1 MDVTDAGQEQV
12 ETYELVVHRTH
23 IFDGLRRLPGLYDV
37 GLRGCEIAA
46 VSLVPLKGKQEID
59 GGEGWLMPG
68 LIDTHLHFYDFIVVR
83 DPDSLEAFVQN
94 QVPGRLDLFLKHGVT
109 TIKSVGDPT
118 TEILETRAK
127 VASRGVRGPRFLT
140 TGCGITARDGHPA
153 STIFGGNSWFRAR
166 ATGEVDN
173 AQQMRDLVHHL
184 ADRKVDAIKLLSEG
198 GCHCPS
204 SPKYIWQNPVFPAA
218 VEITRL
224 PTKVLRAGIEAAH
237 ERGLRV
243 TVHTTQQVAAIEALE
258 AGADGLEH
266 GITIEP
272 ISDKRVIDLLLSRG
286 AFYTPTLWI
295 HGKLHPDS
303 MTNTKMVADA
313 GVTIALGS
321 DSFSG
326 RGLFGANTLEE
337 AELLVEAG
345 LSPTQ
350 ALVAGTSTAAR
361 HCVRADLGSLAAG
374 KRADMILLGAD
385 PTANISNI
393 RKLTMTILGGEVV
406 VDNRE
411 S

>member
-1 MDVTDAGQEQV
+1 MDQMATINDHA
-12 ETYELVVHRTH
+12 ELHDLVIQRTH
-23 IFDGLRRLPGLYDV
+23 VFDGLHLLPGLHDV
-37 GLRGCEIAA
+37 GIHGSEIAA
-46 VSLVPLKGKQEID
+46 VSATPLKGKQEIH
-59 GGEGWLMPG
+59 GGKGWLMPG

-83 DPDSLEAFVQN
+83 DPDSLDAFVCN
-94 QVPGRLDLFLKHGVT
+94 EVPGRLNLFLQHGVT

-118 TEILETRAK
+118 TEILETRAR
-127 VASRGVRGPRFLT
+127 VAAGAVRGPRFLT

-173 AQQMRDLVHHL
+173 PQQMRDLVHHL
-184 ADRKVDAIKLLSEG
+184 ADRNVDAIKLLSEG

-224 PTKVLRAGIEAAH
+224 PTKVLRAGVEAAH

-266 GITIEP
+266 GVTNEP
-272 ISDKRVIDLLLSRG
+272 ITDKRVIDLLLSRG

-295 HGKLHPDS
+295 HGKLHPNS
-303 MTNTKMVADA
+303 MTNTKLVADA

-345 LSPTQ
+345 LSSTQ

-361 HCVRADLGSLAAG
+361 QCVRADLGVLAAG

-406 VDNRE
+406 VDKR
-411 S
+411 

>member
-1 MDVTDAGQEQV
+1 MATTLTELPT
-12 ETYELVVHRTH
+12 ETYDLVINRTH
-23 IFDGLRRLPGLYDV
+23 VFDGLDMLPGLQSV
-37 GLRGCEIAA
+37 GIRGSEIAT
-46 VSLVPLKGKQEID
+46 VSETPLMGKQEVD
-59 GGEGWLMPG
+59 GGEAWLMPG
-68 LIDTHLHFYDFIVVR
+68 LIDTHLHLYDFIVVR
-83 DPDSLEAFVQN
+83 DPDSLEDFVQN
-94 QVPGRLDLFLKHGVT
+94 QVPARLQLFLQHGVT
-109 TIKSVGDPT
+109 TVKSVGDPT
-118 TEILETRAK
+118 TEILEMRAR
-127 VASRGVRGPRFLT
+127 VAAGTLRGPRFLT

-166 ATGEVDN
+166 ATGEVDSP
-173 AQQMRDLVHHL
+173 QQMIDLVHHL

-224 PTKVLRAGIEAAH
+224 PTKVLRAGIETAH

-272 ISDKRVIDLLLSRG
+272 ITDKRVVDLLLSRG

-303 MTNTKMVADA
+303 MTNTKMLADA
-313 GVTIALGS
+313 GVTIVLGS

-361 HCVRADLGSLAAG
+361 QCARADLGALSPG
-374 KRADMILLGAD
+374 KRADMILLDAD

-393 RKLTMTILGGEVV
+393 RKLRMTILNGEVV
-406 VDNRE
+406 VDQR
-411 S
+411 